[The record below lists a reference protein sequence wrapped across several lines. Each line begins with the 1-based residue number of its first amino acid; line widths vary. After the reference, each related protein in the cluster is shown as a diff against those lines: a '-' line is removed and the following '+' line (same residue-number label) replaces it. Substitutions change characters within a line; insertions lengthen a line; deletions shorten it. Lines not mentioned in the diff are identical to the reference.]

1 MRKKTMFGAMAL
13 MVIGLIAATGMVYA
27 FDCEERTYPLR
38 EALNSG
44 DYDEW
49 KAAIDGEERTPKMA
63 EMITEE
69 NFNIFVELHEAKKNG
84 DFETM
89 KTIKEELGIE
99 GKGLRQGEG
108 KHFRNEMHSR
118 NKMNGCEEMQQNC
131 CFRNRMNPEE

>member
-44 DYDEW
+44 DYDAW
-49 KAAIDGEERTPKMA
+49 MAAVDSGERTPKMG

-69 NFNIFVELHEAKKNG
+69 NFNTFVELHEAKENG

-89 KTIKEELGIE
+89 KTLKEELGIE
-99 GKGLRQGEG
+99 GKGLGQGEG
-108 KHFRNEMHSR
+108 KHFRNEERSR
-118 NKMNGCEEMQQNC
+118 NNMEGNKEGMHRNQ
-131 CFRNRMNPEE
+131 FRNRMNLE